1 MYAPKNIEIMGSI
14 TVIFFWQFFF
24 KIKGYFFKHALTDD
38 KKSAITYYQRMKK
51 KYATRKK
58 KCQKSY

>member
-1 MYAPKNIEIMGSI
+1 MGSI

-58 KCQKSY
+58 NCQKSY